1 VLRLLAAT
9 LLLVPS
15 IPGAA
20 FAQSCPAIP
29 VDTTDGVL
37 VAPES
42 HKVLYEDQDVRVL
55 SVVNL
60 PHTTEPM
67 HTHARPSLFLV
78 LEDHPYKILFP
89 ERKPF
94 SPPVQDHA
102 YAMYFP
108 PNPPHA
114 IENDG
119 EGTFRALRFELK
131 HPGCGPAPAPLGA
144 ADALLAAP
152 GNHRILFENDE
163 VRVLDVTVP
172 AHSVEPMHTHAW
184 PSIVYFDTP
193 GNLRFLTPANPSPR
207 ASRIPANLCVRLAP
221 ESSHAIE
228 NLGDTPFHL
237 FRVELK
243 HALPPSKG

>member
-1 VLRLLAAT
+1 MLRLLAAT
-9 LLLVPS
+9 LLLVPALS
-15 IPGAA
+15 APTL
-20 FAQSCPAIP
+20 AQTCPAIP
-29 VDTTDGVL
+29 VDNTDGVL
-37 VAPES
+37 VAPQN

-67 HTHARPSLFLV
+67 HTHSRPSLFLV
-78 LEDHPYKILFP
+78 LEDQHYTILFP
-89 ERKPF
+89 DRKPF
-94 SPPVQDHA
+94 SPPFQDHP

-114 IENDG
+114 IRNDSD
-119 EGTFRALRFELK
+119 GTFRALRFELK
-131 HPGCGPAPAPLGA
+131 HPGCGPAPAPLGP

-152 GNHRILFENDE
+152 ANHRVFFENDE

-172 AHSVEPMHTHAW
+172 PHSVEPMHTHAW
-184 PSIVYFDTP
+184 PSILYFDTP
-193 GNLRFLTPANPSPR
+193 GNLRFLTPSNLSPAPVQVR
-207 ASRIPANLCVRLAP
+207 ADTIRRLPP

-237 FRVELK
+237 YRVELK
-243 HALPPSKG
+243 RALPPPTT